1 MEFHGKFYEMKRET
15 FQKPCPFF
23 PVLPSSSPHPLG
35 HLPPGT
41 RPLPVS
47 TWSTPSSYMLLDCFI
62 ALSTSC
68 IILFISLHESLV
80 LAYRRILAQS
90 WHSVTICW
98 MNEGMNKWMNIFSV
112 MRGTMPFITMLLDGV
127 YKHSNAILFFVFPNQ
142 NISCNVRVCK
152 AVWPEVEQTIIS
164 CGSASHQ
171 ELFRKKLLIYQRPW
185 NVILL
190 T

>member
-1 MEFHGKFYEMKRET
+1 M
-15 FQKPCPFF
+15 PF
-23 PVLPSSSPHPLG
+23 LPSSSPHPLG
-35 HLPPGT
+35 HLSPGT